1 MDTQKTNVLSKDAS
15 VGRDEELIFA
25 GRIPMR
31 VFHFS
36 HGIIWLLLF
45 GWNVG
50 ILWSWI
56 SSLGW
61 DVKVTTKRVVSVK
74 GIIAQHEEQVEYYRV
89 QDIQFE
95 QSVIQRLA
103 NVGEITV
110 ISDDPTA
117 PELTFPMKAPEKLKE
132 IMAEQIRIQRQE
144 MGAIQMD

>member
-1 MDTQKTNVLSKDAS
+1 MDIQETHPLKRDKE
-15 VGRDEELIFA
+15 VGKDEELIFD
-25 GRIPMR
+25 GRIPFR

-36 HGIIWLLLF
+36 HGIIWLLLL

-50 ILWSWI
+50 IIWSFL

-61 DVKVTTKRVVSVK
+61 DLKVTTKRVVSIR
-74 GIIAQHEEQVEYYRV
+74 GIISQDEEQVEFYRV
-89 QDIQFE
+89 MDIQFE

-103 NVGEITV
+103 SVGEITV
-110 ISDDPTA
+110 ISDDPTR
-117 PELTFPMKAPEKLKE
+117 PELTFPMKDPQKLKE